1 MDEISRF
8 FDYGQQEI
16 DHLRSVDAKLGN
28 AIQKIGKINRVIDP
42 DCFSSLIRSIIGQQ
56 ISTRAQLTIWNR
68 MQLGVGAITPENIDR
83 LSEEEIQKF
92 GVSFRK
98 ASYIKSA
105 AAKISSGEL
114 DFEAL
119 LVLSDEEVIKELL
132 KLKGVG
138 VWTAEM
144 LMIFSMQRPDVISF
158 GDLAIRRGMCMLYDF
173 DTIDKA
179 TFEVYRK
186 LYSPYASV
194 ASLYIWAVAGGALQ
208 GTIT

>member
-1 MDEISRF
+1 MDEIPRF
-8 FDYGQQEI
+8 FDYGEKEI
-16 DHLRSVDAKLGN
+16 DYLKNADAKLGN
-28 AIQKIGKINRVIDP
+28 AILKIGKISRVVDP
-42 DCFSSLIRSIIGQQ
+42 DCFSSLVRSIIGQQ
-56 ISTRAQLTIWNR
+56 ISTRAQLTIWER
-68 MQLGVGAITPENIDR
+68 MKWGVGAITPENIDT

-105 AAKISSGEL
+105 ASKICSDEL

-119 LVLSDEEVIKELL
+119 HHLSDEEVIKELL

-158 GDLAIRRGMCMLYDF
+158 GDLAIRRGMCMLYGF
-173 DTIDKA
+173 DAIDKT

-194 ASLYIWAVAGGALQ
+194 ASLYIWAIAGGAL
-208 GTIT
+208 TD